1 MRTCQF
7 GEAILYVVIYKQV
20 SRDLTIH
27 QPQQIQDPPEFWG
40 LWCLCPNLNDLEVQ
54 TKNFKCAGWRDTS
67 FKTKFSQIGYCIQI
81 LLIKNL
87 MNLRYLFGTLT
98 SFREQKWAF
107 MVGRSHPM
115 PLECGL
121 MWLYGIFPLRNHNIK
136 QKNMLV
142 GSPHKKIWLSKRARA
157 RAQGQPNFEKCWEC
171 LGFFFTL
178 TYCTHWGYPKTY
190 ERSWWPLNFLSQ
202 SNYRPIVQARARARS
217 TIIYY
222 ILRTKIARP
231 PNQKY

>member
-1 MRTCQF
+1 MIISNLKMYLPIYRT
-7 GEAILYVVIYKQV
+7 
-20 SRDLTIH
+20 TH

-54 TKNFKCAGWRDTS
+54 TKTFKCAGWRDTS

-87 MNLRYLFGTLT
+87 MNSRYPFGTLT

-121 MWLYGIFPLRNHNIK
+121 MWLYGIFALRNHNIK
-136 QKNMLV
+136 QKICW
-142 GSPHKKIWLSKRARA
+142 SDPHIRKYGCPS
-157 RAQGQPNFEKCWEC
+157 
-171 LGFFFTL
+171 
-178 TYCTHWGYPKTY
+178 
-190 ERSWWPLNFLSQ
+190 
-202 SNYRPIVQARARARS
+202 ARARARKVNQ
-217 TIIYY
+217 
-222 ILRTKIARP
+222 ILR
-231 PNQKY
+231 NVENVWVSFLH